1 MGLFAR
7 MHEMYSEPTPERSR
21 GSRDAAERALV
32 RIVRHYGGRP
42 EFVLIGGLVP
52 ELLCSNSEFL
62 HAGTLDVDVQ
72 VNPEIA
78 SGAVNAV
85 RLERAL
91 LNAGLLPEPTRKWR
105 WGTSRSLV
113 EPVIKFDLLADLQ
126 NQPAGSTIEFDKCR
140 SLGAVNLRGTG
151 FASSDFEMHRIRADI
166 DGIIEYV
173 EVNVASLSGFFLAKV
188 AAAFSRRSSKD
199 WYDIAFVLLHNN
211 FGGPEAS
218 AKLVKD
224 RFADRVN
231 ALRTALLD
239 LRANFADPHA
249 QGSQAYVQQMLRL
262 YSTLDATDLATQAVL
277 AVEVFYRELEQ
288 SFRP

>member
-1 MGLFAR
+1 MN
-7 MHEMYSEPTPERSR
+7 SESTPERSR
-21 GSRDAAERALV
+21 EGRDAAERALV

-42 EFVLIGGLVP
+42 EFVLVGGLVP

-91 LNAGLLPEPTRKWR
+91 LNGGLLPEPTRKWR
-105 WGTSRSLV
+105 WGTDRSLV

-126 NQPAGSTIEFDKCR
+126 NQPAGSTIEFDECH
-140 SLGAVNLRGTG
+140 SLGAVNLRGTR
-151 FASSDFEMHRIRADI
+151 FASSDFERHRIRAEI
-166 DGIIEYV
+166 DGRIEYV
-173 EVNVASLSGFFLAKV
+173 EVNVASLSGFLLAKI

-211 FGGPEAS
+211 FGDPEAS

-231 ALRTALLD
+231 AIRTALLD
-239 LRANFADPHA
+239 LRANFADPYA
-249 QGSQAYVQQMLRL
+249 QGSQAYVRQMLRL
-262 YSTLDATDLATQAVL
+262 NSTLDATDLATQAVL
-277 AVEVFYRELEQ
+277 AVEVFYRELGQ
-288 SFRP
+288 MFRP

>member
-1 MGLFAR
+1 
-7 MHEMYSEPTPERSR
+7 MHGMNSEPTPKRSR
-21 GSRDAAERALV
+21 GGRDAAERALV

-42 EFVLIGGLVP
+42 EFVLVGGLVP

-105 WGTSRSLV
+105 WGTDKHLV

-126 NQPAGSTIEFDKCR
+126 NQPAGSTIEFDECH

-151 FASSDFEMHRIRADI
+151 FASSDFEMHRIGAEI
-166 DGIIEYV
+166 DGVIEYA
-173 EVNVASLSGFFLAKV
+173 EVNVASLAGFLLAKV

-218 AKLVKD
+218 AELVKD

-231 ALRTALLD
+231 AIRTALLD
-239 LRANFADPHA
+239 LRANFADPYA
-249 QGSQAYVQQMLRL
+249 QGSQAYVRQAQGV
-262 YSTLDATDLATQAVL
+262 YPTHNSTKLATRAVL
-277 AVEVFYRELEQ
+277 AVDIFYRELGKV
-288 SFRP
+288 FRP

>member
-1 MGLFAR
+1 

-21 GSRDAAERALV
+21 GGRDAAERALV

-52 ELLCSNSEFL
+52 ELLCSNCEFL

-91 LNAGLLPEPTRKWR
+91 LNAGLLPEPTRRWR
-105 WGTSRSLV
+105 WGTDKHLV

-126 NQPAGSTIEFDKCR
+126 NQPAGSTIEFDECH

-151 FASSDFEMHRIRADI
+151 FASSDFERHRIRADI

-173 EVNVASLSGFFLAKV
+173 EVNVASLSGFLLAKV

-218 AKLVKD
+218 AELVKD

-231 ALRTALLD
+231 AIRTALLD
-239 LRANFADPHA
+239 LRANFADPYA

-277 AVEVFYRELEQ
+277 AVDVFYREIGQ
-288 SFRP
+288 VFRP